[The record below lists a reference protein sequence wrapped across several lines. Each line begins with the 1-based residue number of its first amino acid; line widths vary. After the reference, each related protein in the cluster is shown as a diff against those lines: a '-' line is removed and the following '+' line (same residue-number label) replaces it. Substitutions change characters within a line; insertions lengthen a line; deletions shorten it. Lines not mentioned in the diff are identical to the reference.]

1 MFKKVIALSVVLIM
15 VSALAA
21 CGGGSG
27 DVGDSASWGGA
38 EGEEAGVIDRDA
50 ATGDSTPITA
60 LYGVWHNEWHEIEF
74 TQDGEFI
81 TRFGDDSYTASFSH
95 PAGDVRVFISGDGS
109 WDGPWQFDIDGD
121 TLDLT
126 DNVGSV
132 RTYMRGP
139 APE

>member
-1 MFKKVIALSVVLIM
+1 MALGLS
-15 VSALAA
+15 A

-27 DVGDSASWGGA
+27 ASDDIGDSTNWGGA

-60 LYGVWHNEWHEIEF
+60 LIGVWNHDGQEIEF
-74 TQDGEFI
+74 TKDGDFI
-81 TRFGDDSYTASFSH
+81 TRFGDSSHTAAFSH
-95 PAGDVRVFISGDGS
+95 PAGDVRVFISGHGS
-109 WDGPWQFDIDGD
+109 WNGPWQFDIDGD

-126 DNVGSV
+126 DNLGGV
-132 RTYMRGP
+132 RTYTRGH